1 MKNLKTMKNILI
13 IALLALVACNSA
25 PQAPHMVTIDPKAD
39 QIINLADKVETV
51 ELVRL
56 ELTDKSMLDRITG
69 VLEYDDKYIVSSS
82 SGQSICV
89 FDKQGKFLYNIGS
102 VGRADNEYLVIDR
115 IMLDEKQEQLI
126 VYDIMSCRLVYY
138 TMSGE
143 FVKAESLKGIEGSFD
158 EIINLPN
165 GNFLI
170 YRFIHNTKNSTSLN
184 TLREVTPSGEVVAT
198 HWQDDTVQPNVG
210 GSDMEYAP
218 NGKVAITSKEV
229 IGQLEFGDKVDTIVM
244 YDVQGPTAKT
254 YAGTGNKE
262 FTDNWINGKAF
273 NAQVKTAYT
282 DRYILS
288 TWNGMTVGDMYYSL
302 YDRQKGDVVVGRRF
316 DFAAAD
322 GTRAFPSAVLEEDA
336 YDAVTFVSTNM
347 RNSVVVP
354 IYPDLFLASN
364 KYAQYQHEIIG
375 EQEIEEMNPVLQ
387 IWKFK

>member
-1 MKNLKTMKNILI
+1 MKNLI
-13 IALLALVACNSA
+13 IVITLLALVACNSA
-25 PQAPHMVTIDPKAD
+25 PQGPQMVTIDPDAN

-56 ELTDKSMLDRITG
+56 ELTDKSMLSRITG

-143 FVKAESLKGIEGSFD
+143 FVKAESLKGIEDSFN

-170 YRFIHNTKNSTSLN
+170 YRFIHNSKNSTSLN
-184 TLREVTPSGEVVAT
+184 TLREITPSGEVVAT

-262 FTDNWINGKAF
+262 FVDNWINGKAF
-273 NAQVKTAYT
+273 NAQVRTTYT

-288 TWNGMTVGDMYYSL
+288 TWNGDTVGDMYNSL

-316 DFAAAD
+316 DFTAAD
-322 GTRAFPSAVLEEDA
+322 GKRAFPSAVVEEGT
-336 YDAVTFVSTNM
+336 YDIVLFVSTNM

-354 IYPDLFLASN
+354 IYPDLFLASD

>member
-1 MKNLKTMKNILI
+1 MKNLI
-13 IALLALVACNSA
+13 IVITLLALVACNSA
-25 PQAPHMVTIDPKAD
+25 PQGPQIVTIDPDAN

-56 ELTDKSMLDRITG
+56 ELTDKSMLSRITG

-102 VGRADNEYLVIDR
+102 VGRADNEYLVIGR

-126 VYDIMSCRLVYY
+126 VYDELGGKLLYY
-138 TMSGE
+138 TISGE
-143 FVKAESLKGIEGSFD
+143 FVKVAHLRDDIKASFN

-170 YRFIHNTKNSTSLN
+170 YRFTHTSKNSTSLN
-184 TLREVTPSGEVVAT
+184 TLREITPSGEVVAT

-218 NGKVAITSKEV
+218 NGKVAIASKEV
-229 IGQLEFGDKVDTIVM
+229 IGQLEFGDKVDTVVM

-254 YAGTGNKE
+254 YAGTGDKE
-262 FTDNWINGKAF
+262 FVDNWINGKTF
-273 NAQVKTAYT
+273 NAQVRTAYT

-288 TWNGMTVGDMYYSL
+288 TWNGDTVGDMYNSL
-302 YDRQKGDVVVGRRF
+302 YDSQKGDVVVGRRF
-316 DFAAAD
+316 DFTAAD
-322 GTRAFPSAVLEEDA
+322 GTRAFPSVVLEEDA
-336 YDAVTFVSTNM
+336 YDVVIFVSTNM

-364 KYAQYQHEIIG
+364 KYAQYQKDIIG

>member
-1 MKNLKTMKNILI
+1 MKNLI
-13 IALLALVACNSA
+13 IVITLLALVACNSA
-25 PQAPHMVTIDPKAD
+25 PQGPQIVTIDPDAN

-56 ELTDKSMLDRITG
+56 ELTDKSMLSRITG

-102 VGRADNEYLVIDR
+102 VGRADNEYLVIGR

-143 FVKAESLKGIEGSFD
+143 FVKVAHLRDDIKASFN

-170 YRFIHNTKNSTSLN
+170 YRFTHTSKNSTSLN
-184 TLREVTPSGEVVAT
+184 TLREITPSGEVVAT

-218 NGKVAITSKEV
+218 NGKVAIASKEV
-229 IGQLEFGDKVDTIVM
+229 IGQLEFGDKVDTVVM

-254 YAGTGNKE
+254 YAGTGDKE
-262 FTDNWINGKAF
+262 FVDNWINGKTF
-273 NAQVKTAYT
+273 NAQVRTAYT

-288 TWNGMTVGDMYYSL
+288 TWNGDTVEDIYYSL

-316 DFAAAD
+316 DFTAAD
-322 GTRAFPSAVLEEDA
+322 GTRAFPSVVLEEDA
-336 YDAVTFVSTNM
+336 YDAVIFVSTNM
-347 RNSVVVP
+347 RNSIVVP
-354 IYPDLFLASN
+354 IYADLFLASD
-364 KYAQYQHEIIG
+364 KYAQYQHNIVG

>member
-1 MKNLKTMKNILI
+1 MKNILI
-13 IALLALVACNSA
+13 IALLALVTCNSA

-39 QIINLADKVETV
+39 QIINLTDKVETV

-56 ELTDKSMLDRITG
+56 ELTDKTMLDRITG
-69 VLEYDDKYIVSSS
+69 VLEYDDKYIVRSS

-102 VGRADNEYLVIDR
+102 VGRADNEYLVIGR

-143 FVKAESLKGIEGSFD
+143 FVKAESLKDIEGSFD
-158 EIINLPN
+158 EIINLAN

-170 YRFIHNTKNSTSLN
+170 YRYAHTSKNSTSLN
-184 TLREVTPSGEVVAT
+184 TLREITPSGEVVAT

-218 NGKVAITSKEV
+218 NGKVAIASKEV

-254 YAGTGNKE
+254 YAGIGNKE
-262 FTDNWINGKAF
+262 FTDNWINGKTF
-273 NAQVKTAYT
+273 NAQVRTAYT

-288 TWNGMTVGDMYYSL
+288 TWNGDTVGDMYYSL

-322 GTRAFPSAVLEEDA
+322 GTRAFPSVALEEDT
-336 YDAVTFVSTNM
+336 YDALIFVSTNM

-354 IYPDLFLASN
+354 IYPDLFLASD
-364 KYAQYQHEIIG
+364 KYAQYQKDIIG

>member
-102 VGRADNEYLVIDR
+102 VGRADNEYLIIDR

-143 FVKAESLKGIEGSFD
+143 FVKAESLKDIEGSFD

-170 YRFIHNTKNSTSLN
+170 YRYAHTSKNSTSLN
-184 TLREVTPSGEVVAT
+184 TLREITPSGEVVAT

-244 YDVQGPTAKT
+244 YEVQGPTAKT
-254 YAGTGNKE
+254 YAGIGNKE
-262 FTDNWINGKAF
+262 FTDNWINGKTF
-273 NAQVKTAYT
+273 NAQVRTAYT

-288 TWNGMTVGDMYYSL
+288 TWNGDTVGDMYNSL

-322 GTRAFPSAVLEEDA
+322 GTRAFPSAVVEEGT
-336 YDAVTFVSTNM
+336 YDIVLFVSTNM

-364 KYAQYQHEIIG
+364 KYAQYQKDIIG

>member
-1 MKNLKTMKNILI
+1 MKNLI
-13 IALLALVACNSA
+13 IVITLLALVACNSA
-25 PQAPHMVTIDPKAD
+25 PQGPQIVTIDPDAN

-56 ELTDKSMLDRITG
+56 ELTDKSMLSRITG

-102 VGRADNEYLVIDR
+102 VGRANNEYLIIGR

-126 VYDIMSCRLVYY
+126 VYDELGGKLLYY
-138 TMSGE
+138 TISGE
-143 FVKAESLKGIEGSFD
+143 FVKVAHLRDDIKASFN

-170 YRFIHNTKNSTSLN
+170 YRFTHTSKNSTSLN
-184 TLREVTPSGEVVAT
+184 TLREITPSGEVVAT

-218 NGKVAITSKEV
+218 NGKVAIASKEV
-229 IGQLEFGDKVDTIVM
+229 IGQLEFGDKVDTVVM

-254 YAGTGNKE
+254 YVGTGDKE
-262 FTDNWINGKAF
+262 FVDNWINGKTF
-273 NAQVKTAYT
+273 NAQVRTAYT

-288 TWNGMTVGDMYYSL
+288 TWNGDTVEDIYYSL

-316 DFAAAD
+316 DFTAAD
-322 GTRAFPSAVLEEDA
+322 GTRAFPSVVLEEDA
-336 YDAVTFVSTNM
+336 YDAVIFVSTNI
-347 RNSVVVP
+347 RNSIVVP
-354 IYPDLFLASN
+354 IYPDLFLVSD
-364 KYAQYQHEIIG
+364 KYAQYQHDIIG

>member
-56 ELTDKSMLDRITG
+56 ELTDKSMLSLITG

-102 VGRADNEYLVIDR
+102 VGRADNEYLVIGR

-143 FVKAESLKGIEGSFD
+143 FVKAESLKDIEGSFD

-170 YRFIHNTKNSTSLN
+170 YRYAHTSKNSTSLN
-184 TLREVTPSGEVVAT
+184 TLREITPSGEVVAT

-244 YDVQGPTAKT
+244 YEVQGPTAKT
-254 YAGTGNKE
+254 YAGIGNKE
-262 FTDNWINGKAF
+262 FTDNWINGKTF
-273 NAQVKTAYT
+273 NAQVRTAYT

-288 TWNGMTVGDMYYSL
+288 TWNGDTVGDMYNSL

-322 GTRAFPSAVLEEDA
+322 GTRAFPSVVLEEDT
-336 YDAVTFVSTNM
+336 YDAVIFVSTNM

-354 IYPDLFLASN
+354 IYPDLFLASD

>member
-1 MKNLKTMKNILI
+1 MKNILI

-102 VGRADNEYLVIDR
+102 VGRADNEYLVIGR

-143 FVKAESLKGIEGSFD
+143 FVKAESLKDIEGSFD

-170 YRFIHNTKNSTSLN
+170 YRYAHTSKNSTSLN
-184 TLREVTPSGEVVAT
+184 TLREITPSGEVVAT

-254 YAGTGNKE
+254 YAGIGNKE
-262 FTDNWINGKAF
+262 FTDNWINGKTF
-273 NAQVKTAYT
+273 NAQVRTAYT

-288 TWNGMTVGDMYYSL
+288 TWNGDTVGDMYNSL

-322 GTRAFPSAVLEEDA
+322 GTRAFPSVVLEEDT
-336 YDAVTFVSTNM
+336 YDAVIFVLTNM

-354 IYPDLFLASN
+354 IYPDLFLASD

>member
-143 FVKAESLKGIEGSFD
+143 FVKAESLKDIEGSFD

-170 YRFIHNTKNSTSLN
+170 YRYAHTSKNSTSLN
-184 TLREVTPSGEVVAT
+184 TLREITPSGEVVAT

-254 YAGTGNKE
+254 YAGIGNKE

-273 NAQVKTAYT
+273 NAQVRTAYT

-288 TWNGMTVGDMYYSL
+288 TWNGDTVGDMYNSL

-322 GTRAFPSAVLEEDA
+322 GTRAFPSAVVEEGT
-336 YDAVTFVSTNM
+336 YDIVLFVSINM

-354 IYPDLFLASN
+354 IYPDLFLASD

>member
-1 MKNLKTMKNILI
+1 MKNLKAMKNILI

-56 ELTDKSMLDRITG
+56 ELTDKSMLSLITG

-102 VGRADNEYLVIDR
+102 VGRADNEYLVIGR

-143 FVKAESLKGIEGSFD
+143 FVKAESLKDIEGSFD

-170 YRFIHNTKNSTSLN
+170 YRYAHTSKNSTSLN
-184 TLREVTPSGEVVAT
+184 TLREITPSGEVVAT

-218 NGKVAITSKEV
+218 NGKVAIASKEV

-254 YAGTGNKE
+254 YAGIGNKE
-262 FTDNWINGKAF
+262 FTDNWINGKTF
-273 NAQVKTAYT
+273 NAQVRTAYT

-288 TWNGMTVGDMYYSL
+288 TWNGDTVGDMYNSL

-322 GTRAFPSAVLEEDA
+322 GTRAFPSVALEEDT
-336 YDAVTFVSTNM
+336 YDALIFVSTNIH
-347 RNSVVVP
+347 NSVVVP
-354 IYPDLFLASN
+354 IYPDLFLASD
-364 KYAQYQHEIIG
+364 KYAQYQKDIIG

>member
-1 MKNLKTMKNILI
+1 MKNLI
-13 IALLALVACNSA
+13 IVITLLALVACNSA
-25 PQAPHMVTIDPKAD
+25 PQGPQIVTIDPD
-39 QIINLADKVETV
+39 VNQIINLADKVETV

-56 ELTDKSMLDRITG
+56 ELTDKSMLSRITG

-143 FVKAESLKGIEGSFD
+143 FVKAESLKGIEDSFN

-170 YRFIHNTKNSTSLN
+170 YRFIHNSKNSTSLN
-184 TLREVTPSGEVVAT
+184 TLREITPTGEVVAT

-218 NGKVAITSKEV
+218 NGKVAIASKEV

-262 FTDNWINGKAF
+262 FVDNWINGKTF
-273 NAQVKTAYT
+273 NAQVRTAYT

-288 TWNGMTVGDMYYSL
+288 TWNGDTVGDMYNSL

-322 GTRAFPSAVLEEDA
+322 GTRAFPSAVVEEGT
-336 YDAVTFVSTNM
+336 YDIVLFVSTNM
-347 RNSVVVP
+347 RNRVVVP
-354 IYPDLFLASN
+354 IYPDLFLASD

>member
-1 MKNLKTMKNILI
+1 MKNLI
-13 IALLALVACNSA
+13 IVITLLALVACNSA
-25 PQAPHMVTIDPKAD
+25 PQDPQIVTIDPDAN

-56 ELTDKSMLDRITG
+56 ELTDKSMLSRITG

-89 FDKQGKFLYNIGS
+89 FDKHGKFLYNIGS
-102 VGRADNEYLVIDR
+102 VGRADNEYLIIGR

-126 VYDIMSCRLVYY
+126 VYDELGGKLLYY
-138 TMSGE
+138 TISGE
-143 FVKAESLKGIEGSFD
+143 FVKVAHLRDDIKASFN

-170 YRFIHNTKNSTSLN
+170 YRFTHTSKNSTSLN
-184 TLREVTPSGEVVAT
+184 TLREITPSGEVVAT

-218 NGKVAITSKEV
+218 NGKVAIASKEV
-229 IGQLEFGDKVDTIVM
+229 IGQLEFGDKVDTVVM

-254 YAGTGNKE
+254 YAGTGDKE
-262 FTDNWINGKAF
+262 FVDNWINGKTF
-273 NAQVKTAYT
+273 NAQVRTAYT

-288 TWNGMTVGDMYYSL
+288 TWNGDTVEDIYYSL

-316 DFAAAD
+316 DFTAAD
-322 GTRAFPSAVLEEDA
+322 GTRAFPSVVLEEDT
-336 YDAVTFVSTNM
+336 YDVVIFVSTNM
-347 RNSVVVP
+347 RNSIVVP
-354 IYPDLFLASN
+354 IYPDLFLASD
-364 KYAQYQHEIIG
+364 KYAQYQKDIIG

>member
-1 MKNLKTMKNILI
+1 MKNLI
-13 IALLALVACNSA
+13 IVITLLALVACNSA
-25 PQAPHMVTIDPKAD
+25 PQGPQIVTIDPDAN

-56 ELTDKSMLDRITG
+56 ELTDKSMLSRITG

-102 VGRADNEYLVIDR
+102 VGRADNEYLIIGR

-126 VYDIMSCRLVYY
+126 VYDELGGKLLYY
-138 TMSGE
+138 TISGE
-143 FVKAESLKGIEGSFD
+143 FVKVAHLRDDIKASFN

-170 YRFIHNTKNSTSLN
+170 YRFTHTSKNSTSLN
-184 TLREVTPSGEVVAT
+184 TLREITPSGEVVAT

-218 NGKVAITSKEV
+218 NGKVAIASKEV
-229 IGQLEFGDKVDTIVM
+229 IGQLEFGDKVDTVVM

-254 YAGTGNKE
+254 YAGTGDKE
-262 FTDNWINGKAF
+262 FVDNWINGKTF
-273 NAQVKTAYT
+273 NAQVRTAYT

-288 TWNGMTVGDMYYSL
+288 TWNGMTVEDIYYSL

-316 DFAAAD
+316 DFTAAD
-322 GTRAFPSAVLEEDA
+322 GTRAFPSVVLEEDA
-336 YDAVTFVSTNM
+336 YDAVIFVSTNM

-354 IYPDLFLASN
+354 IYPDLFLASD

>member
-1 MKNLKTMKNILI
+1 MKSLI
-13 IALLALVACNSA
+13 IVITLLALVACNSA
-25 PQAPHMVTIDPKAD
+25 PQGPQIVTIDPDAN

-56 ELTDKSMLDRITG
+56 ELTDKSMLSRITG

-143 FVKAESLKGIEGSFD
+143 FVKAESLKGIEDSFN

-170 YRFIHNTKNSTSLN
+170 YRFIHNSKNSTSLN
-184 TLREVTPSGEVVAT
+184 TLREITPTGEVVAT

-262 FTDNWINGKAF
+262 FVDNWINGKAF

-288 TWNGMTVGDMYYSL
+288 TWNGDTVGDMYNSL

-316 DFAAAD
+316 DFTAAD
-322 GTRAFPSAVLEEDA
+322 GTRAFPSVVLEEDA
-336 YDAVTFVSTNM
+336 YDAVIFVSTNM
-347 RNSVVVP
+347 RNSIVVP
-354 IYPDLFLASN
+354 IYADLFLASD
-364 KYAQYQHEIIG
+364 KYAQYQHNIVG

>member
-1 MKNLKTMKNILI
+1 MKNLI
-13 IALLALVACNSA
+13 IVITLLALVACNSA
-25 PQAPHMVTIDPKAD
+25 PQGPQIVTIDPDAN

-56 ELTDKSMLDRITG
+56 ELTDKSMLSLITG

-102 VGRADNEYLVIDR
+102 VGRADNEYLIIGR

-138 TMSGE
+138 TISGE
-143 FVKAESLKGIEGSFD
+143 FVKVAHLRDDIKASFN

-170 YRFIHNTKNSTSLN
+170 YRFTHTSKNSTSLN

-262 FTDNWINGKAF
+262 FVDNWINGKAF

-288 TWNGMTVGDMYYSL
+288 TWNGMTVEDIYYSL

-322 GTRAFPSAVLEEDA
+322 GTRAFPSVVLEEDA
-336 YDAVTFVSTNM
+336 YDAVIFVSTNM
-347 RNSVVVP
+347 RNSIVVP
-354 IYPDLFLASN
+354 IYPDLFLASD

-375 EQEIEEMNPVLQ
+375 EQEIEEMNSVLQ

>member
-39 QIINLADKVETV
+39 QIINLADKVESV

-102 VGRADNEYLVIDR
+102 VGRADNEYLVIGR

-143 FVKAESLKGIEGSFD
+143 FVKAESLKDIEGSFD

-170 YRFIHNTKNSTSLN
+170 YRYAHTSKNSTSLN
-184 TLREVTPSGEVVAT
+184 TLREITPSGEVVAT

-254 YAGTGNKE
+254 YAGIGNKE

-273 NAQVKTAYT
+273 NAQVRTAYT

-288 TWNGMTVGDMYYSL
+288 TWNGDTVGDMYNSL

-322 GTRAFPSAVLEEDA
+322 GTRAFPSAVVEEGT
-336 YDAVTFVSTNM
+336 YDIVLFVSTNM

-354 IYPDLFLASN
+354 IYPDLFLASD

>member
-102 VGRADNEYLVIDR
+102 VGRADNEYLVIGR

-143 FVKAESLKGIEGSFD
+143 FVKAESLKDIEGSFD

-170 YRFIHNTKNSTSLN
+170 YRYAHTSKNSTSLN
-184 TLREVTPSGEVVAT
+184 TLREITPSGEVVAT

-254 YAGTGNKE
+254 YAGIGNKE
-262 FTDNWINGKAF
+262 FVDNWINGKTF
-273 NAQVKTAYT
+273 NAQVRTAYT

-288 TWNGMTVGDMYYSL
+288 TWNGDTVGDMYNSL

-322 GTRAFPSAVLEEDA
+322 GTRAFPSAVVEEGT
-336 YDAVTFVSTNM
+336 YDIVLFVSTNM

-354 IYPDLFLASN
+354 IYPDLFLASD

>member
-1 MKNLKTMKNILI
+1 MKNILI

-39 QIINLADKVETV
+39 QIINLTDKVETV

-56 ELTDKSMLDRITG
+56 ELTDKSMLSLITG

-102 VGRADNEYLVIDR
+102 VGRADNEYLVIGR

-143 FVKAESLKGIEGSFD
+143 FVKAESLKDIEGSFD

-170 YRFIHNTKNSTSLN
+170 YRYAHTSKNSTSLN

-218 NGKVAITSKEV
+218 NGKVAIASKEV

-254 YAGTGNKE
+254 YAGIGNKE
-262 FTDNWINGKAF
+262 FTDNWINGKTF
-273 NAQVKTAYT
+273 NAQVRTAYT

-288 TWNGMTVGDMYYSL
+288 TWNGDTVGDMYNSL

-322 GTRAFPSAVLEEDA
+322 GTRAFPSVALEEDT
-336 YDAVTFVSTNM
+336 YDALIFVSTNIH
-347 RNSVVVP
+347 NSVVVP
-354 IYPDLFLASN
+354 IYPDLFLASD
-364 KYAQYQHEIIG
+364 KYAQYQKDIIG

>member
-1 MKNLKTMKNILI
+1 MKNLI
-13 IALLALVACNSA
+13 IVITLLALVACNSA
-25 PQAPHMVTIDPKAD
+25 PQGPQIVTIDPDAN

-56 ELTDKSMLDRITG
+56 ELTDKSMLSRITG

-102 VGRADNEYLVIDR
+102 VGRANNEYLIIGR

-126 VYDIMSCRLVYY
+126 VYDELGGKLLYY
-138 TMSGE
+138 TISGE
-143 FVKAESLKGIEGSFD
+143 FVKVAHLRDDIKASFN

-170 YRFIHNTKNSTSLN
+170 YRFIHNSKNSTSLN
-184 TLREVTPSGEVVAT
+184 TLREITPSGEVVAT

-262 FTDNWINGKAF
+262 FVDNWINGKAF

-282 DRYILS
+282 DRYIFS
-288 TWNGMTVGDMYYSL
+288 TWNGDTVGDIYYSL

-316 DFAAAD
+316 DFTAAD
-322 GTRAFPSAVLEEDA
+322 GTRAFPSVVLEEDA
-336 YDAVTFVSTNM
+336 YDAVIFVSTNM
-347 RNSVVVP
+347 RNSIVVP
-354 IYPDLFLASN
+354 IYADLFLASD
-364 KYAQYQHEIIG
+364 KYAQYQHNIVG

>member
-1 MKNLKTMKNILI
+1 MKNLI
-13 IALLALVACNSA
+13 IVITLLALVACNSA
-25 PQAPHMVTIDPKAD
+25 PQGPQIVTIDPDAN
-39 QIINLADKVETV
+39 QIINLVDKVETV

-56 ELTDKSMLDRITG
+56 ELTDKSMLSRITG

-102 VGRADNEYLVIDR
+102 VGRANNEYLIIGR

-126 VYDIMSCRLVYY
+126 VYDELGGKLLYY
-138 TMSGE
+138 TISGE
-143 FVKAESLKGIEGSFD
+143 FVKVAHLRDDIKASFN

-170 YRFIHNTKNSTSLN
+170 YRFIHNSKNSTSLN
-184 TLREVTPSGEVVAT
+184 TLREITPSGEVVAT

-229 IGQLEFGDKVDTIVM
+229 IGQLEFGDKVDTVVM

-262 FTDNWINGKAF
+262 FVDNWINGKAF

-282 DRYILS
+282 DRYIFS
-288 TWNGMTVGDMYYSL
+288 TWNGDTVGDIYYSL

-316 DFAAAD
+316 DFTAAD
-322 GTRAFPSAVLEEDA
+322 GTRAFPSVVLEEDA
-336 YDAVTFVSTNM
+336 YDAVIFVSTNM
-347 RNSVVVP
+347 RNSIVVP
-354 IYPDLFLASN
+354 IYADLFLASD
-364 KYAQYQHEIIG
+364 KYAQYQHNIVG

>member
-1 MKNLKTMKNILI
+1 MKNILI

-102 VGRADNEYLVIDR
+102 VGRADNEYLVIGR

-143 FVKAESLKGIEGSFD
+143 FVKAESLKDIEGSFD

-170 YRFIHNTKNSTSLN
+170 YRYAHTSKNSTSLN
-184 TLREVTPSGEVVAT
+184 TLREITPSGEVVAT

-254 YAGTGNKE
+254 YAGIGNEE

-322 GTRAFPSAVLEEDA
+322 GTRAFPSAVVEEGT
-336 YDAVTFVSTNM
+336 YDIVLFVSTNM

-354 IYPDLFLASN
+354 IYPDLFLASD

>member
-1 MKNLKTMKNILI
+1 MKSLI
-13 IALLALVACNSA
+13 IVITLLALVACNSA
-25 PQAPHMVTIDPKAD
+25 PQGPQIVTIDPDAN

-56 ELTDKSMLDRITG
+56 ELTDKSMLSRITG

-102 VGRADNEYLVIDR
+102 VGRADNEYLIIGR

-126 VYDIMSCRLVYY
+126 VYDELGGKLLYY
-138 TMSGE
+138 TISGE
-143 FVKAESLKGIEGSFD
+143 FVKVAHLRDDIKASFN

-170 YRFIHNTKNSTSLN
+170 YRFTHTSKNSTSLN
-184 TLREVTPSGEVVAT
+184 TLREITPSGEVVAT

-218 NGKVAITSKEV
+218 NGKVAIASKEV

-254 YAGTGNKE
+254 YAGTGDKE
-262 FTDNWINGKAF
+262 FVDNWINGKTF
-273 NAQVKTAYT
+273 NAQVRTAYT

-288 TWNGMTVGDMYYSL
+288 TWNGDTVGDMYNSL

-316 DFAAAD
+316 DFTAAD
-322 GTRAFPSAVLEEDA
+322 GTRAFPSVVLEEDA
-336 YDAVTFVSTNM
+336 YDAVIFVSTNM
-347 RNSVVVP
+347 RNSIVVP
-354 IYPDLFLASN
+354 IYADLFLASD
-364 KYAQYQHEIIG
+364 KYAQYQHNIVG

>member
-89 FDKQGKFLYNIGS
+89 FDKQGKVLYNIGS
-102 VGRADNEYLVIDR
+102 VGRADNEYLVIGR

-143 FVKAESLKGIEGSFD
+143 FVKAESLKDIEGSFD

-170 YRFIHNTKNSTSLN
+170 YRYAHTSKNSTSLN
-184 TLREVTPSGEVVAT
+184 TLREITPSGEVVAT

-254 YAGTGNKE
+254 YAGIGNKE

-273 NAQVKTAYT
+273 NAQVRTAYT

-288 TWNGMTVGDMYYSL
+288 TWNGDTVGDMYNSL

-322 GTRAFPSAVLEEDA
+322 GTRAFPSAVVEEGT
-336 YDAVTFVSTNM
+336 YDIVLFVSTNM

-354 IYPDLFLASN
+354 IYPDLFLASD

>member
-1 MKNLKTMKNILI
+1 MKNLI
-13 IALLALVACNSA
+13 IVITLLALVACNSA
-25 PQAPHMVTIDPKAD
+25 PQGPQIVTIDPDAN

-56 ELTDKSMLDRITG
+56 ELTDKSMLSRITG

-102 VGRADNEYLVIDR
+102 VGRANNEYLIIGR
-115 IMLDEKQEQLI
+115 IMFDQKQEQLI
-126 VYDIMSCRLVYY
+126 VYDELGGKLLYY
-138 TMSGE
+138 TISGE
-143 FVKAESLKGIEGSFD
+143 FVKVVHLRDDIKASFN

-170 YRFIHNTKNSTSLN
+170 YRFTHTSKNSTSLN
-184 TLREVTPSGEVVAT
+184 TLREITPSGEVVAT

-218 NGKVAITSKEV
+218 NGKVAIASKEV
-229 IGQLEFGDKVDTIVM
+229 IGQLEFGDKVDTVVM

-254 YAGTGNKE
+254 YAGTGDKE
-262 FTDNWINGKAF
+262 FVDNWINGKTF
-273 NAQVKTAYT
+273 NAQVRTAYT

-288 TWNGMTVGDMYYSL
+288 TWNGDTVEDIYYSL

-316 DFAAAD
+316 DFTAAD
-322 GTRAFPSAVLEEDA
+322 GTRAFPSVVLEEDA
-336 YDAVTFVSTNM
+336 YDAVIFVSTNM
-347 RNSVVVP
+347 RNSIVVP
-354 IYPDLFLASN
+354 IYPDLFLVSD
-364 KYAQYQHEIIG
+364 KYAQYQHNIVG

>member
-1 MKNLKTMKNILI
+1 MKNLI
-13 IALLALVACNSA
+13 IVITLLALVACNSA
-25 PQAPHMVTIDPKAD
+25 PQGPQIVTIDPDAN

-56 ELTDKSMLDRITG
+56 ELTDKSMLSRITG

-102 VGRADNEYLVIDR
+102 VGRANNEYLIIGR

-126 VYDIMSCRLVYY
+126 VYDELGGKLLYY
-138 TMSGE
+138 TISGE
-143 FVKAESLKGIEGSFD
+143 FAKVAHLRDDIKASFN

-170 YRFIHNTKNSTSLN
+170 YRFTHTSKNSTSLN
-184 TLREVTPSGEVVAT
+184 TLREITPSGEVVAT

-218 NGKVAITSKEV
+218 NGKVAIASKEV
-229 IGQLEFGDKVDTIVM
+229 IGQLEFGDKVDTVVM

-254 YAGTGNKE
+254 YAGTGDKE
-262 FTDNWINGKAF
+262 FVDNWINGKTF
-273 NAQVKTAYT
+273 NAQVRTAYT

-288 TWNGMTVGDMYYSL
+288 TWNGDTVEDIYYSL

-316 DFAAAD
+316 DFTAAD
-322 GTRAFPSAVLEEDA
+322 GTRAFPSVVLEEDA
-336 YDAVTFVSTNM
+336 YDAVIFVSTNM

-354 IYPDLFLASN
+354 IYPDLFLVSD
-364 KYAQYQHEIIG
+364 KYAQYQKDIIG

>member
-1 MKNLKTMKNILI
+1 MKNLI
-13 IALLALVACNSA
+13 IVITLLALVACNSA
-25 PQAPHMVTIDPKAD
+25 PQGPQIVTIDPDAN

-56 ELTDKSMLDRITG
+56 ELTDKSMLSRITG

-102 VGRADNEYLVIDR
+102 VGRADNEYLVIGR

-126 VYDIMSCRLVYY
+126 VYDELGGKLLYY
-138 TMSGE
+138 TISGE
-143 FVKAESLKGIEGSFD
+143 FVKVAHLRDDIKASFN

-170 YRFIHNTKNSTSLN
+170 YRFTHTSKNSTSLN
-184 TLREVTPSGEVVAT
+184 TLREITPSGEVVAT

-218 NGKVAITSKEV
+218 NGKVAIASKEV
-229 IGQLEFGDKVDTIVM
+229 IGQLEFGDKVDTVVM

-254 YAGTGNKE
+254 YAGTGDKE
-262 FTDNWINGKAF
+262 FVDNWINGKTF
-273 NAQVKTAYT
+273 NAQVRTAYT

-288 TWNGMTVGDMYYSL
+288 TWNGDTVEDIYYSL

-316 DFAAAD
+316 DFTAAD
-322 GTRAFPSAVLEEDA
+322 GTRAFPSVVLEEDA
-336 YDAVTFVSTNM
+336 YDAVIFVSTNI
-347 RNSVVVP
+347 RNSIVVP
-354 IYPDLFLASN
+354 IYPDLFLVSD
-364 KYAQYQHEIIG
+364 KYAQYQHDIIG

>member
-102 VGRADNEYLVIDR
+102 VGRADNEYLVIGR

-143 FVKAESLKGIEGSFD
+143 FVKAESLKDIEGSFD

-170 YRFIHNTKNSTSLN
+170 YRYAHTSKNSTSLN
-184 TLREVTPSGEVVAT
+184 TLREITPSGEVVAT

-254 YAGTGNKE
+254 YAGIGNKE

-273 NAQVKTAYT
+273 NAQVRTAYT

-288 TWNGMTVGDMYYSL
+288 TWNGDTVGDMYYSL

-322 GTRAFPSAVLEEDA
+322 GTRAFPSAVVEEGT
-336 YDAVTFVSTNM
+336 YDIVLFVSTNM

-354 IYPDLFLASN
+354 IYPDLFLASD

>member
-39 QIINLADKVETV
+39 QIINLADKVESV

-102 VGRADNEYLVIDR
+102 VGRADNEYLVIGR

-143 FVKAESLKGIEGSFD
+143 FVKAESLKDIEGSFD

-170 YRFIHNTKNSTSLN
+170 YRYAHTSKNSTSLN
-184 TLREVTPSGEVVAT
+184 TLREITPSGEVVAT

-254 YAGTGNKE
+254 YAGIGNKE

-273 NAQVKTAYT
+273 NAQVRTAYT

-288 TWNGMTVGDMYYSL
+288 TWNGDTVGDMYYSL

-322 GTRAFPSAVLEEDA
+322 GTRAFPSAVVEEGT
-336 YDAVTFVSTNM
+336 YDIVLFVSTNM

-354 IYPDLFLASN
+354 IYPDLFLASD